1 MGMLATTCQR
11 RVTTRDNEEEQETA
25 SVSTYRGSNANSSPA
40 FVAIPIR
47 GYATGDVPV
56 PRIVTSVLSS
66 RRFESD
72 QGERVRE
79 CRLLSNGGDGGD
91 GAWNSEDSVD
101 SRCDFVNDSRK
112 SVIGVIAN
120 TGENR
125 VERTECTRETRSS
138 VVTAN
143 SRASLHDFHVIG
155 NADGP
160 IPVDSRELNGDH
172 RGRRRRGTVSQRSR
186 SSVLL
191 VAIAMV
197 ALCAPVSGVP
207 MPASRADTLLSRTGP
222 RLGLDGTTGLEDVY
236 EDAFEDVFREEDPTT
251 RNVLQESELE
261 IIRRSIV
268 RGLGLK
274 RIPDPSKVSTPP
286 VPAFLILRMGPPW
299 SLALIAPSV
308 PLSPTLRSPFTTI
321 QRSLAAGV
329 LVRRTAVRSRTKPE
343 PWAHTEKTEESS
355 VSGIKLT
362 SVAVGTSLALEA
374 TGVICIPSIST
385 VVVVAISMDKRHQG
399 VVERANVSQAEY
411 ERAHREYLKKVH
423 LSTTDEHSPK
433 SRKSLHVFHA
443 TAHPGNGSSRI
454 YETSSE
460 VGGGG
465 GQYRHRLFF
474 PVEIPG
480 TYETSSVDH
489 ATLRL
494 LLHGHYS
501 ERSDVDVL
509 LYLRTYGARRLLIRR
524 RIAVRDSRDS
534 RWLEFDSTVAVSS
547 WLEPGVDNL
556 GLELEFRRN
565 DDRPVR
571 RTFSSPVLN
580 VFTESI
586 SSATNGRAKRSTPEE
601 LMFLHQGRRTNCK
614 GESKKCCRHELTVM
628 FKDLK
633 GFEFIVYPKMFDAGY
648 CKGRCPPRYNPA
660 NHHAL
665 LQSLLWKEDRK
676 KVPKPCCAPSK
687 LDQLMIVYFDEN
699 DATQLKVSYW
709 KDIQVLE
716 CACS

>member
-274 RIPDPSKVSTPP
+274 RIPDPSK
-286 VPAFLILRMGPPW
+286 
-299 SLALIAPSV
+299 
-308 PLSPTLRSPFTTI
+308 
-321 QRSLAAGV
+321 
-329 LVRRTAVRSRTKPE
+329 
-343 PWAHTEKTEESS
+343 
-355 VSGIKLT
+355 
-362 SVAVGTSLALEA
+362 
-374 TGVICIPSIST
+374 
-385 VVVVAISMDKRHQG
+385 
-399 VVERANVSQAEY
+399 ANVSQAEY